1 MQSPSPPHTLQEAG
15 NPTANS
21 RDDYTGREAEN
32 MFQITSSEM
41 TTRRSYVIRPGVS
54 ATATRRRPWSSL
66 AAAAATLA
74 LVAILGLGFG
84 TASAQVTWTG
94 TTADGNWAT
103 AGAFAGSGGGLTLA
117 NNFNQQLVFAG
128 ASQLSSTNTLTG
140 GTAGSITFNAAGF
153 VLSGNL
159 VRLAGNI
166 TNNITSGTNTIG
178 LNLNFN
184 NATRTVTGTGG
195 STLLLSGNLSNGSLT
210 MTRTGAT
217 GTSAFV
223 LTGSNSL
230 SGTTSSSSNTSLI
243 LGSSN
248 ALGTSVLRVV
258 RGNLDVSGGPLTITN
273 NLEFAGNGGN
283 FTFVGTNDL
292 SITGTTTVA
301 LNSSGL
307 SVSAGTLTLKTV
319 SGTLN
324 TTKAGAGKLVITDAA
339 VAGST
344 FNFNHSGGILEIR
357 NASALGS
364 GTVTLTSGT
373 FQTSATM
380 TIANPIVA
388 AATVYVGDALGGA
401 NDFTL
406 SGNIAGSGAVNKVGS
421 NTVTLSGSNSY
432 TGVTAVGAGV
442 LVLNSVNALPGGIG
456 STGGTSNL
464 ALGWSGQPNDGV
476 VGLTSGT
483 FARNYGSNT
492 NQVLMQYGG
501 GFAAYGAGVAVNL
514 GGASGTLPW
523 GQSNFL
529 NDPAAILVLGADS
542 ATHAID
548 FQNPLNL
555 STAATRTIKVNNGS
569 SEVDAIMSGVIS
581 NPNSGGL
588 TKTGLGTLALTAAN
602 TYSGTTSVNAGTLL
616 VSGSIVNSSGVTVN
630 SGATLGG
637 SGRVSAITGAG
648 LVSPGNSPGILTA
661 TSADLSSG
669 LDFAFEFTQA
679 GEPTWS
685 STTASGNDLL
695 RLTNTT
701 TPLVGTAGSSN
712 VFNIYFASIGE
723 TYLGGLF
730 TDKTSSFES
739 TISGATF
746 NYFVQD
752 VSGTTLFSGTS
763 YSALDAGQVTR
774 STVQVSSAT
783 FTGGTVNNGYTMQF
797 VVVPEP
803 QTLVLLGIGAAGIG
817 WSIARRRRSA

>member
-1 MQSPSPPHTLQEAG
+1 
-15 NPTANS
+15 
-21 RDDYTGREAEN
+21 

-66 AAAAATLA
+66 AAAAATLV

-648 LVSPGNSPGILTA
+648 LVSPGNSPGILTGS
-661 TSADLSSG
+661 SADLSSG